1 MTDQD
6 ALPTVTAT
14 FPLIREILIREG
26 IEIVHA
32 HQATS
37 VMANESV
44 VYASALGLPS
54 VYTDHSLFQ
63 FDDLAGVIL
72 NRVRCHALYRYFV
85 HAFYLFFS
93 SNSCNMILVLLQV
106 LQTTLSTLNA
116 AICVS
121 HACRDNL
128 ILRAHLDPKRVEVIP
143 NAVDPSKFT
152 PDPTKRSTDRY
163 E

>member
-6 ALPTVTAT
+6 ALPTITAT
-14 FPLIREILIREG
+14 FPLIRSILIREG

-44 VYASALGLPS
+44 VYAAALGLPS

-72 NRVRCHALYRYFV
+72 NRVRKKKRKKTTINEIPPSYSAHHFI
-85 HAFYLFFS
+85 FS
-93 SNSCNMILVLLQV
+93 IFTIL
-106 LQTTLSTLNA
+106 
-116 AICVS
+116 
-121 HACRDNL
+121 
-128 ILRAHLDPKRVEVIP
+128 
-143 NAVDPSKFT
+143 
-152 PDPTKRSTDRY
+152 
-163 E
+163 

>member
-1 MTDQD
+1 MIESIFFISIFVSLSSLRFVYDQPIIPMTDQD
-6 ALPTVTAT
+6 ILPTVTAT
-14 FPLIREILIREG
+14 FPLFRDILIREG

-44 VYASALGLPS
+44 IYASALGIPS

-63 FDDLAGVIL
+63 FDDLAGVVL
-72 NRVRCHALYRYFV
+72 NR
-85 HAFYLFFS
+85 
-93 SNSCNMILVLLQV
+93 V

-121 HACRDNL
+121 NACRDNL
-128 ILRAHLDPKRVEVIP
+128 ILRARLDPSRVSVIP
-143 NAVDPSKFT
+143 NAVDPTKFT
-152 PDPTKRSTDRY
+152 PDPSKRSPDRY